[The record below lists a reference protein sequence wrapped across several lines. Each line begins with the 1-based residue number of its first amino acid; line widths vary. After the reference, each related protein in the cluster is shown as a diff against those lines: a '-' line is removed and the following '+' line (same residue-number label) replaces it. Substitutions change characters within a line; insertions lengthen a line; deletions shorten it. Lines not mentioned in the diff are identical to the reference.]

1 MRLETLEGEE
11 KRERENNV
19 AIKIALVLS
28 LVDLYEHL
36 PHWTRSSFISVPFIC
51 A

>member
-1 MRLETLEGEE
+1 ME
-11 KRERENNV
+11 KRKRKNTV
-19 AIKIALVLS
+19 AIKIALVLC

-36 PHWTRSSFISVPFIC
+36 PSQTRSSFISVLFIY